1 VSRRRAAAISIFIAD
16 LAIAL
21 GGFIEAI
28 GLTRAP

>member
-28 GLTRAP
+28 LSV